1 MNLEI
6 IIIASVVSVACVIP
20 GVFLLLRRMALMSDA
35 ISHAILPGI
44 VAGFFIAGT
53 LDSPLPM
60 IGAVAASMA
69 TVFLTELLYKTR
81 LVKSDAAIGIVFP
94 AMFSLGVIMVTL
106 YAGNVHLDTD
116 AVLLGELAFAPLD
129 RTDIFGF
136 SVPRSLVKMSG
147 ILALNIGLALL
158 FFKELKL
165 STFDAG
171 LSASLGFAPA
181 LLNYGLMLTTSITAV
196 GAFDSVGA
204 VLVVALMIA
213 PAATA
218 LLLTDRL
225 SHMIILAALIAI
237 ASSILGFFLARALD
251 AGIAGA
257 MASMTGFAFVLAF
270 FFSPKSGLVTHAR
283 IRARMKK
290 EFDVLMLAVH
300 ILHHEGT
307 DGMEAECS
315 EDHLT
320 DHINWTAAVA
330 KATVEKSLVSGMVER
345 RGSLLR
351 LTEQGRAKARTVL
364 VQ

>member
-44 VAGFFIAGT
+44 VVGFFIAGT

-60 IGAVAASMA
+60 IGAVAASML

-116 AVLLGELAFAPLD
+116 AVLLGELVFAPLD
-129 RTDIFGF
+129 RMEVFGI
-136 SVPRSLVKMSG
+136 SLPRSLVKMSA
-147 ILALNIGLALL
+147 ILALNLGLVLL

-165 STFDAG
+165 STFDKG

-181 LLNYGLMLTTSITAV
+181 ILNYGLMLTTSVTAV

-225 SHMIILAALIAI
+225 SRMIIFASLTAI
-237 ASSILGFFLARALD
+237 ASSISGFFLARALD

-257 MASMTGFAFVLAF
+257 MATMTGFFFVLAF
-270 FFSPKSGLVTHAR
+270 LFSPKSGLVTRFRAR
-283 IRARMKK
+283 RRMKK

-300 ILHHEGT
+300 LLNHEGT
-307 DGMEAECS
+307 EGMEAECC

-320 DHINWTAAVA
+320 DHINWTPAVA
-330 KATVEKSLVSGMVER
+330 RATVEKSLANGMVVR
-345 RGSLLR
+345 RNKLLR
-351 LTEQGRAKARTVL
+351 LTEEGRAKARAIL

>member
-6 IIIASVVSVACVIP
+6 LIIASIVAVACAIP
-20 GVFLLLRRMALMSDA
+20 GVFLLLRRMSLMSDA

-44 VAGFFIAGT
+44 VAGFFLGGS
-53 LDSPLPM
+53 LSSPLPLF
-60 IGAVAASMA
+60 GAVAASMA

-129 RTDIFGF
+129 RLDIFGL
-136 SVPRSLVKMSG
+136 SLPRSLVKMSV
-147 ILALNIGLALL
+147 ILALNLGLAAL

-181 LLNYGLMLTTSITAV
+181 ILNYGLMLATSVTAV

-204 VLVVALMIA
+204 ILVVALMIA
-213 PAATA
+213 PAAAA

-225 SHMIILAALIAI
+225 SRMLIYAALIAV
-237 ASSILGFFLARALD
+237 ASSIAGFFLARALD

-257 MASMTGFAFVLAF
+257 MAAMTGLAF
-270 FFSPKSGLVTHAR
+270 LLALLFSPKRGLVVRAAAR
-283 IRARMKK
+283 HRMRRD
-290 EFDVLMLAVH
+290 FDLMMLTVH
-300 ILHHEGT
+300 LLHHEKT
-307 DGMEAECS
+307 PGMEAECRT
-315 EDHLT
+315 DHLT
-320 DHINWTAAVA
+320 GHINWTEEVA
-330 KATVEKSLVSGMVER
+330 LETVEKAVSGGLVQRQGE
-345 RGSLLR
+345 LLR
-351 LTEQGRAKARTVL
+351 LTEKGREKARSVIER
-364 VQ
+364 